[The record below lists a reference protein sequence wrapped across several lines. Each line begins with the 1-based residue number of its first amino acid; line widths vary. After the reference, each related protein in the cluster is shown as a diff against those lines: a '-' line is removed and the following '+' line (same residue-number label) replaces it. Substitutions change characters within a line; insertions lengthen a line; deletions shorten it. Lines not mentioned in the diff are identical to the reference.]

1 MDDKFEISEK
11 YLDDVLKRASQSL
24 VGEVM
29 KRHEILKNSD
39 DVKKETKELIYEKF
53 RELKALIK
61 AFNSGV
67 IFTCTPKTKK

>member
-11 YLDDVLKRASQSL
+11 YLDDVLKRASSSL
-24 VGEVM
+24 VGQAM
-29 KRHEILKNSD
+29 KRFELHKNND
-39 DVKKETKELIYEKF
+39 DVKKEVKELIYEKF